1 MDQTVQDNAVFLCG
15 SRAGEPVY
23 SHAARS
29 QEFYTFPLLV
39 RRLSGAEDR
48 INVTLRAEQ
57 LDLVRGAG
65 RLCVT
70 GEVRTFNSRREEWPR
85 LIVTVFARTL
95 CPTEEEDDNRVF
107 LRGTLCK
114 SPKLRTTPM
123 GRDICDL
130 ILAVNRHYGR
140 SDYLPCICWGLKA
153 RQAAQ
158 WEVGTRLAL
167 EGRLQSRRYLK
178 LTDTG
183 HEERTAFEVSAAQIE
198 PIDTL

>member
-1 MDQTVQDNAVFLCG
+1 MDHTVQDNAVFLCG
-15 SRAGEPVY
+15 SPAGEPVY

-29 QEFYTFPLLV
+29 LAFYTFPLLV

-57 LDLVRGAG
+57 LDLVRGAE
-65 RLCVT
+65 RLCVA
-70 GEVRTFNSRREEWPR
+70 GEVRTFNSRRAEWPR
-85 LIVTVFARTL
+85 LIVTVFARSL
-95 CPTEEEDDNRVF
+95 CPTDAEDDNRVF

-114 SPKLRTTPM
+114 QPKLRTTPM
-123 GRDICDL
+123 GREICDL

-140 SDYLPCICWGLKA
+140 SDYLPCICWGLTA
-153 RQAAQ
+153 RQAAR

-167 EGRLQSRRYLK
+167 DGRLQSRCYRK

-183 HEERTAFEVSAAQIE
+183 YEERTAYEISASGIE
-198 PIDTL
+198 PIDEP